1 MEIRG
6 SQKYL
11 LNKMSEQD
19 YRTGIVQLMCILE
32 EHSKEFKTPS
42 ELVAL
47 VHEYSELLTTIKCI
61 DNPDTSTQDGSDIE
75 DDFDEDPDDI
85 EDDDTIGILYGVFQ
99 IPIEDEEDGDED
111 DD

>member
-32 EHSKEFKTPS
+32 EHSKEFTTPS
-42 ELVAL
+42 ELVSL
-47 VHEYSELLTTIKCI
+47 VHEYSELMTTIWSL
-61 DNPDTSTQDGSDIE
+61 DNKQDTSDRE
-75 DDFDEDPDDI
+75 DDLDDEELDEELDDE
-85 EDDDTIGILYGVFQ
+85 EDIATILYGVFH
-99 IPIEDEEDGDED
+99 IPLEEDEEGDEPED
-111 DD
+111 D